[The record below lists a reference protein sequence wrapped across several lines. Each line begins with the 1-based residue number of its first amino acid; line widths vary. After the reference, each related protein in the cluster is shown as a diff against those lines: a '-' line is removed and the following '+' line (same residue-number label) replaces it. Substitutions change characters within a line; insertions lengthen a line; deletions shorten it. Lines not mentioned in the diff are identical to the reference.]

1 MREEV
6 GARATVEHRSRDI
19 DGFPG
24 EVADR
29 GYLAA
34 GAVVQ
39 NINRYRIHL
48 IRHGATAG
56 TRDGLLY
63 GKSDIP
69 LLPEGAEALR
79 ALAAD
84 GIYPDPDG
92 CAFFSSGMLRAIESL
107 EAIYG
112 ARAHTYIEELREFDC
127 GVFEMRSHAELSEL
141 DDYKNWIADKN
152 GETPAP
158 GGESFA
164 AFRRR
169 VAVGVA
175 RLFASYR
182 DGRAARDS
190 IVVCHGGVISMMMD
204 RLFPGVHDNPFRW
217 TPDPGRGY
225 SVTINDGTVEGYVSL

>member
-1 MREEV
+1 MSPIV
-6 GARATVEHRSRDI
+6 PAQDSDKC
-19 DGFPG
+19 F
-24 EVADR
+24 
-29 GYLAA
+29 
-34 GAVVQ
+34 
-39 NINRYRIHL
+39 IHL

-56 TRDGLLY
+56 TRDRLLY

-79 ALAAD
+79 TLAAD

-112 ARAHTYIEELREFDC
+112 VRAHTYIEELQEFDC
-127 GVFEMRSHAELSEL
+127 GVFEMRSHEELSQIEA
-141 DDYKNWIADKN
+141 YRRWIADKN

-175 RLFASYR
+175 RLFAPYR
-182 DGRAARDS
+182 DGRAACDS

-225 SVTINDGTVEGYVSL
+225 SVTINAGTVEDYISL